1 MANYANIKSS
11 GIYRYITDKSAMPAR
26 TEEIQRLIVGFSL
39 KGPYNRPVIVRSKDE
54 FKRIFG
60 PISKKLERKGCYFHR
75 TALHALDG
83 GPIICLNVRDLSEAK
98 AGCYSVDL
106 KTMQETKED
115 NVSPADL
122 HDTSRFWEVVEV
134 VPSDKV
140 TENTYMTISST
151 VSADEQVTVYISKS
165 EDKDYANTFSAYY
178 SATSQEMP
186 EWAEKYA
193 NDTMSDYFL
202 DVWAFKGDV
211 TNSGAS
217 EEDLKNPDTL
227 SRKGTSGFIGKW
239 HGIAFPNMYTANGT
253 ALSVSDKFNAAWEDH
268 KCVLALSEDWLYEDG
283 NSLEIGGEA
292 ADAKQIVLKGW
303 ENNIDG
309 IVPVDEALGALD
321 PVNGPAAFAGIRE
334 ALTNTN
340 DLYFKYIVDS
350 FGYGKVTVK
359 TVQDTYKEVQ
369 VEVDKEPVLDE
380 NGEPMLDENGEPQT
394 QPVYE
399 TVTKRYINVYYK
411 KTDEN
416 GNTVTDTVWREED
429 KIQKGETPVM
439 ETTEVEPAYSGPEQ
453 LHTVLAKIAQAR
465 IGCLAILNLPSFKD
479 LEDKA
484 SNDKITTGK
493 DYVGKLTLPDEADG
507 ASFCAYYTPVAV
519 VENRGKII
527 VPSAGAV
534 SVAFQRKWAGGM
546 PYDIVAGPNKGVLSS
561 SAVIGPMV
569 NWSRPD
575 LDELEPFGVNAVVF
589 IPGKGTFVNS
599 NKTALKNPVTTLS
612 AVNVREV
619 CTYLQDAVEKILSDY
634 QWEFNTPELRMTVKS
649 LVDKKC
655 EEIQANGGMYRFVS
669 VCDESN
675 NTDEV
680 IDNEMF
686 VIDIAIEPGRG
697 AGKMIQH
704 LTLYKKGGISA
715 MYNAG

>member
-1 MANYANIKSS
+1 
-11 GIYRYITDKSAMPAR
+11 MPAR
-26 TEEIQRLIVGFSL
+26 TEDLQRLIVGFSL
-39 KGPYNRPVIVRSKDE
+39 KGPYNRPVTVRSKDE

-60 PISKKLERKGCYFHR
+60 GISKKLERKGCYFHR
-75 TALHALDG
+75 TALQALDG
-83 GPIICLNVRDLSEAK
+83 GPVICLNVRNLKEAK
-98 AGCYSVDL
+98 AGCYSVNL
-106 KTMQETKED
+106 GASKATKEE
-115 NVSPADL
+115 NVSPEDL
-122 HDTSRFWEVVEV
+122 HDTSRFWEVTEY
-134 VPSDKV
+134 VPENV
-140 TENTYMTISST
+140 TPNTYMTVSST
-151 VSADEQVTVYISKS
+151 VSADEQVTVYVAKA
-165 EDKDYANTFSAYY
+165 DNKDYNNTFQSYY
-178 SATSQEMP
+178 LATSQEMP

-193 NDTMSDYFL
+193 DKIMGDYFV

-211 TNSGAS
+211 SS
-217 EEDLKNPDTL
+217 SVSDDEKDLLEEPDTL

-253 ALSVSDKFNAAWEDH
+253 ALSISDKFNAAWEDH
-268 KCVLALSEDWLYEDG
+268 KCVLALSEDWLYADGNELTIAEGFVMASAPEDG
-283 NSLEIGGEA
+283 NVEGDEPTTGEPTTGEPTTTA
-292 ADAKQIVLKGW
+292 TETEYIVLKGW
-303 ENNIDG
+303 ENSLDG
-309 IVPVDEALGALD
+309 IIPADEVLGALD
-321 PVNGPAAFAGIRE
+321 PVAGGNDFAGIRE

-350 FGYGKVTVK
+350 FGYEGT
-359 TVQDTYKEVQ
+359 
-369 VEVDKEPVLDE
+369 
-380 NGEPMLDENGEPQT
+380 GSS
-394 QPVYE
+394 
-399 TVTKRYINVYYK
+399 
-411 KTDEN
+411 
-416 GNTVTDTVWREED
+416 
-429 KIQKGETPVM
+429 
-439 ETTEVEPAYSGPEQ
+439 YSGPGK
-453 LHTVLAKIAQAR
+453 LHVELAKLAQAR
-465 IGCLAILNLPSFKD
+465 IGCLAILNLPTFKD
-479 LEDKA
+479 LGVKG
-484 SNDKITTGK
+484 TTGE
-493 DYVGKLTLPDEADG
+493 DYIESLVLPGEADG

-534 SVAFQRKWAGGM
+534 SVAFQRKWATGM
-546 PYDIVAGPNKGVLSS
+546 PYDIVAGPNKGVLPS
-561 SAVIGPMV
+561 SAVLGPMV

-575 LDELEPFGVNAVVF
+575 LDALEPFGVNAVVF
-589 IPGKGTFVNS
+589 VPGKGTFINS

-619 CTYLQDAVEKILSDY
+619 CTYLQDAVEKILADY

-655 EEIQANGGMYRFVS
+655 EEIQANGGMYRFVT

-686 VIDIAIEPGRG
+686 IIDIAIEPGRG

>member
-39 KGPYNRPVIVRSKDE
+39 KGPYNRPVTVRSKDE

-75 TALHALDG
+75 TALQALDG
-83 GPIICLNVRDLSEAK
+83 GPVICLNVRDLSEAK

-106 KTMQETKED
+106 SQMKATEETG
-115 NVSPADL
+115 VTPADL
-122 HDTSRFWEVVEV
+122 HDTSRFWEVVEA

-140 TENTYMTISST
+140 GDDKYMTISST
-151 VSADEQVTVYISKS
+151 VSADEQVTVYIRKAAN
-165 EDKDYANTFSAYY
+165 KDYENTFSAYY

-193 NDTMSDYFL
+193 SKTMSDYFL
-202 DVWAFKGDV
+202 DVWAFKGDIR
-211 TNSGAS
+211 NAFSGDA
-217 EEDLKNPDTL
+217 DLTDPEAL

-268 KCVLALSEDWLYEDG
+268 KCILALSEDWLYDDA
-283 NSLEIGGEA
+283 NMLEIGGEVGSPITFTPKTGSNDNA
-292 ADAKQIVLKGW
+292 EGASTGPVGGETTEEDEVDEPVTEPAESATAQNYIVLKGW
-303 ENNIDG
+303 ANNLETSLA
-309 IVPVDEALGALD
+309 PVDEVLGALD
-321 PVNGPAAFAGIRE
+321 PVAGDAAFAGIRE
-334 ALTNTN
+334 AMTNTN

-350 FGYGKVTVK
+350 FGY
-359 TVQDTYKEVQ
+359 
-369 VEVDKEPVLDE
+369 E
-380 NGEPMLDENGEPQT
+380 NA
-394 QPVYE
+394 
-399 TVTKRYINVYYK
+399 RINAESK
-411 KTDEN
+411 
-416 GNTVTDTVWREED
+416 
-429 KIQKGETPVM
+429 
-439 ETTEVEPAYSGPEQ
+439 YSGPHQ
-453 LHTVLAKIAQAR
+453 LHTVLAKLAQAR
-465 IGCLAILNLPSFKD
+465 IGCLALLNLPSFKD
-479 LEDKA
+479 LEDKG
-484 SNDKITTGK
+484 SNDKITTGAE
-493 DYVGKLTLPDEADG
+493 YVGKLTLPDETDG

-546 PYDIVAGPNKGVLSS
+546 PYDIVAGPNKGVLPS
-561 SAVIGPMV
+561 SAVLGPMV
-569 NWSRPD
+569 NWSKPD

-589 IPGKGTFVNS
+589 IPGKGTFINS

-619 CTYLQDAVEKILSDY
+619 CTYLQDAVEKILADY

-655 EEIQANGGMYRFVS
+655 EEIQANGGMYRFVT
-669 VCDESN
+669 VCDDSN
-675 NTDEV
+675 NTDDV
-680 IDNEMF
+680 INNEMF
-686 VIDIAIEPGRG
+686 IIDIAIEPGMG
-697 AGKMIQH
+697 AGKMVQH

>member
-1 MANYANIKSS
+1 
-11 GIYRYITDKSAMPAR
+11 MPAR
-26 TEEIQRLIVGFSL
+26 TEDLQRLIVGFSL
-39 KGPYNRPVIVRSKDE
+39 KGPYNRPVTVRSKDE

-60 PISKKLERKGCYFHR
+60 GISKKLERKGCYFHR
-75 TALHALDG
+75 TALQALDG
-83 GPIICLNVRDLSEAK
+83 GPVICLNVRNLKEAK

-106 KTMQETKED
+106 GALKATKEG

-122 HDTSRFWEVVEV
+122 HDTSRFWEVTEY
-134 VPSDKV
+134 VPENV
-140 TENTYMTISST
+140 TPNTYMTVSST
-151 VSADEQVTVYISKS
+151 VSADEQVTVYVAKA
-165 EDKDYANTFSAYY
+165 DNKDYNNTFQSYY
-178 SATSQEMP
+178 LATSQEMP

-193 NDTMSDYFL
+193 NKIMGDYFI

-211 TNSGAS
+211 NSS
-217 EEDLKNPDTL
+217 VSDDEKDLLKDPDTL

-253 ALSVSDKFNAAWEDH
+253 ALSISDKFNAAWEDH
-268 KCVLALSEDWLYEDG
+268 KCVLALSEDWLYADGNELTIAKGFVMASAPEDG
-283 NSLEIGGEA
+283 NVEGASASTASEGGDEPTTGEPTTDEPTTGEPTTGEPTTGEPTTTA
-292 ADAKQIVLKGW
+292 TETEYIVLKGW
-303 ENNIDG
+303 ENSLDG
-309 IVPVDEALGALD
+309 IIPADEVLGALD
-321 PVNGPAAFAGIRE
+321 PVAQDDDFAGIRE

-350 FGYGKVTVK
+350 FGYEGT
-359 TVQDTYKEVQ
+359 
-369 VEVDKEPVLDE
+369 
-380 NGEPMLDENGEPQT
+380 GSS
-394 QPVYE
+394 
-399 TVTKRYINVYYK
+399 
-411 KTDEN
+411 
-416 GNTVTDTVWREED
+416 
-429 KIQKGETPVM
+429 
-439 ETTEVEPAYSGPEQ
+439 YSGPGK
-453 LHTVLAKIAQAR
+453 LHVELAKLAQAR
-465 IGCLAILNLPSFKD
+465 IGCLAILNLPTFKD
-479 LEDKA
+479 LGVKG
-484 SNDKITTGK
+484 TTGK
-493 DYVGKLTLPDEADG
+493 DYIEGLVLPGEADG

-534 SVAFQRKWAGGM
+534 SVAFQRKWATGM
-546 PYDIVAGPNKGVLSS
+546 PYDIVAGPNKGVLPS
-561 SAVIGPMV
+561 SAVLGPMV

-575 LDELEPFGVNAVVF
+575 LDALEPFGVNAVVF
-589 IPGKGTFVNS
+589 IPGKGTFINS
-599 NKTALKNPVTTLS
+599 NKTALKNPITTLS

-619 CTYLQDAVEKILSDY
+619 CTYLQDAVEKILADY

-655 EEIQANGGMYRFVS
+655 EEIQANGGMYRFVT

-686 VIDIAIEPGRG
+686 IIDIAIEPGRG